1 MTLISDQ
8 ISSFRVLGALV
19 HLARMDQVLD
29 EVDRWIE
36 ERKGCRYIVATGMHG
51 VMEARRSPYF
61 KEVIDS
67 AGLLVPDGFSLVA
80 VARMRGFKIRNRVS
94 GPDLMWEACKRA
106 EEKGHRMFFY
116 GDSDDTLK
124 YLTAKLRESLPNLK
138 IAGAHSPPFRP
149 LTPEEDEQEV
159 RMINDSGA
167 DILWVGL
174 GLPKQ
179 EKWMYEHRDRLNVP
193 VLVGVGAAFQFLS
206 GRMKRAPS
214 WIGDNGFEWL
224 WRLAFEPKRVW
235 RRVFIDGPHFVLCV
249 AKEGLDSIG
258 SPKSK

>member
-1 MTLISDQ
+1 MTLEQ
-8 ISSFRVLGALV
+8 IPSLRVLGVNV
-19 HLARMDQVLD
+19 HLAQMGQVL
-29 EVDRWIE
+29 EVMDGWIH
-36 ERKGCRYIVATGMHG
+36 RRDQCRYVVATGMHG

-61 KEVIDS
+61 KNVIDS
-67 AGLLVPDGFSLVA
+67 AGLFVPDGFSLVA
-80 VARMRGFKIRNRVS
+80 AARLRGFKIRKRVS
-94 GPDLMWEACKRA
+94 GPDLMWEACKHAA
-106 EEKGHRMFFY
+106 EVGHSVFFY
-116 GDSDDTLK
+116 GDTDDTLQA
-124 YLTAKLRESLPNLK
+124 LSAKLKESIPGLK

-149 LTPEEDEQEV
+149 LTEEEDAEE
-159 RMINDSGA
+159 MAIINASGA

-258 SPKSK
+258 SPKPK